1 MDAHGSAPRRRG
13 LVLVIAIAAVLCAG
27 LIQAAAAASSSPS
40 VVQLK
45 LTGVVDPLVAS
56 YITGQLEDAQSA
68 GAPAVVITIDTPG
81 GLDSSMRQIIQS
93 ILNSKVPVLCYT
105 APSGARAASA
115 GTFIMVGCPV
125 AAMAPG
131 TNIGAAHPVGVAGAI
146 EEEKVTNDA
155 AAYIRSLAERWNRN
169 ADWAEDAV
177 RNSVSISN
185 DEALS
190 KHVVDLIEPN
200 VRDLLNAAGGCG
212 GQAPSV
218 TTGLLAQR
226 GTLPGLCGA
235 PITEES
241 MGPFRSF
248 LHALIDPD
256 LAFLFFFFGLALIV
270 VELLHPGV
278 SVPGI
283 VGTLMLVTSFV
294 SFGLLPVNLVGVVL
308 LIASAVCFLLE
319 LKHPGLGLPTVGGV
333 VFLIFG
339 ALFLYSG
346 SVPNAEVSPWLIAL
360 VAGAL
365 VLFFGFVVKGV
376 MEARRMPKTDVPK
389 QDLIGKVGTALD
401 LLEPHGRVRIERENW
416 SASSTGD
423 PIPARSQVRIVDV
436 KGLLLL
442 VEPASEQPAGVAGS
456 AGQERGG
463 TE

>member
-1 MDAHGSAPRRRG
+1 M
-13 LVLVIAIAAVLCAG
+13 
-27 LIQAAAAASSSPS
+27 IQAGAASSSPS

-56 YITGQLEDAQSA
+56 YVTGQVENAQSA
-68 GAPAVVITIDTPG
+68 GAPAVIITIDTPG

-185 DEALS
+185 DAALS
-190 KHVVDLIEPN
+190 KHVIDLIEPN

-226 GTLPGLCGA
+226 GSLPGLCGA

-278 SVPGI
+278 SIPGI
-283 VGTLMLVTSFV
+283 LGTLMLVTSFV

-319 LKHPGLGLPTVGGV
+319 LKHPGLGLPTAGGV

-346 SVPNAEVSPWLIAL
+346 SVPNAAVSPWLIAL

-376 MEARRMPKTDVPK
+376 MEARHMPKTDVPT
-389 QDLIGKVGTALD
+389 QDLIGQIGTAID
-401 LLEPHGRVRIERENW
+401 LLEPRGRVRVARENW

-423 PIPARSQVRIVDV
+423 PIPAGSPVRIVDV

-442 VEPASEQPAGVAGS
+442 VEPGSEQPAVVAGS
-456 AGQERGG
+456 AGQEKGG

>member
-1 MDAHGSAPRRRG
+1 VG
-13 LVLVIAIAAVLCAG
+13 LAALLASGVLHANAAT
-27 LIQAAAAASSSPS
+27 SSPS
-40 VVQLK
+40 VVQLQIS
-45 LTGVVDPLVAS
+45 GVVDPLVAS
-56 YITGQLEDAQSA
+56 YVSGQLDQAQA
-68 GAPAVVITIDTPG
+68 DGAPAVVITIDTPG
-81 GLDSSMRQIIQS
+81 GLDSSMREIIQS

-190 KHVVDLIEPN
+190 KHVIDLIEPR
-200 VRDLLNAAGGCG
+200 VRDLLNATGGCG
-212 GQAPSV
+212 GAAPSV
-218 TTGLLAQR
+218 TTGLLAER
-226 GTLPGLCGA
+226 GPLSGLCGTA
-235 PITEES
+235 ITEES
-241 MGPFRSF
+241 MGPIRGF

-256 LAFLFFFFGLALIV
+256 LAFLFFFGGLALIV
-270 VELLHPGV
+270 LELLHPGV

-283 VGTLMLVTSFV
+283 VGTLMLVTAFI

-308 LIASAVCFLLE
+308 LLASAVCFLLE
-319 LKHPGLGLPTVGGV
+319 LKHPGLGLPTLGGV

-346 SVPNAEVSPWLIAL
+346 SVPNAGVSPWLIAL
-360 VAGAL
+360 VATAL
-365 VLFFGFVVKGV
+365 ALFFGFVVKGV
-376 MEARRMPKTDVPK
+376 MEARRMPRSDVPK
-389 QDLIGKVGTALD
+389 QDLIGKVGNTLD
-401 LLEPHGRVRIERENW
+401 LLEPQGRVRVARENW

-423 PIPARSQVRIVDV
+423 PIPAGSLVRIVDV
-436 KGLLLL
+436 QGLLLL
-442 VEPASEQPAGVAGS
+442 VEPATEQPAVAGS

>member
-1 MDAHGSAPRRRG
+1 MDSSRSAPRRRG
-13 LVLVIAIAAVLCAG
+13 AVLLVG
-27 LIQAAAAASSSPS
+27 LAALLASGVLHASAATSSPP
-40 VVQLK
+40 VVQLQIE
-45 LTGVVDPLVAS
+45 GVVDPLVAS
-56 YITGQLEDAQSA
+56 YVTGGIDQAKTD
-68 GAPAVVITIDTPG
+68 GAPAVVVTIDTPG
-81 GLDSSMRQIIQS
+81 GLDSSMREIIQS

-131 TNIGAAHPVGVAGAI
+131 TNIGAAHPVGVAGVI

-190 KHVVDLIEPN
+190 KHVIDLIEPS

-212 GQAPSV
+212 GAAPSV
-218 TTGLLAQR
+218 TTGLLAER
-226 GTLPGLCGA
+226 DTLPGLCGTA
-235 PITEES
+235 ITEES
-241 MGPFRSF
+241 MGPIRGF

-256 LAFLFFFFGLALIV
+256 LAFLFFFGGLALIV
-270 VELLHPGV
+270 LELLHPGV

-283 VGTLMLVTSFV
+283 VGTLLLVTSFI

-308 LIASAVCFLLE
+308 LLASAVCFLLE
-319 LKHPGLGLPTVGGV
+319 LKHPGLGLPTLGGV

-346 SVPNAEVSPWLIAL
+346 SVPNAGVSPWLIAL
-360 VAGAL
+360 VATAL

-376 MEARRMPKTDVPK
+376 MEARRMPRSDVPK
-389 QDLIGKVGTALD
+389 QDLIGKLGTTLD
-401 LLEPHGRVRIERENW
+401 LLEPRGRVRVERENW

-423 PIPARSQVRIVDV
+423 PIAAGSLVRIVDV
-436 KGLLLL
+436 QGLLLL
-442 VEPASEQPAGVAGS
+442 VEPATEQPAAAGS

-463 TE
+463 AE

>member
-1 MDAHGSAPRRRG
+1 M
-13 LVLVIAIAAVLCAG
+13 
-27 LIQAAAAASSSPS
+27 
-40 VVQLK
+40 QLN

-56 YITGQLEDAQSA
+56 YITGQVKDAQSA

-81 GLDSSMRQIIQS
+81 GLDSSMREIIQS
-93 ILNSKVPVLCYT
+93 ILNARVPVLCYT

-115 GTFIMVGCPV
+115 GTFIMIGCPV

-155 AAYIRSLAERWNRN
+155 AAYIRSLAQRWNRN

-190 KHVVDLIEPN
+190 KHVVDLIEPS

-212 GQAPSV
+212 GTAPSV
-218 TTGLLAQR
+218 TTGLLAQS
-226 GTLPGLCGA
+226 GSLPGLCGA
-235 PITEES
+235 AVTQES
-241 MGPFRSF
+241 MGPIRGF
-248 LHALIDPD
+248 LHALIDPN
-256 LAFLFFFFGLALIV
+256 LAFLFFFGGLALIV
-270 VELLHPGV
+270 LELLHPGV

-319 LKHPGLGLPTVGGV
+319 LKHPGLGLPTVGGI
-333 VFLIFG
+333 VFLVFG

-346 SVPNAEVSPWLIAL
+346 SVPNAAVSPWLIAV
-360 VAGAL
+360 VAGGL
-365 VLFFGFVVKGV
+365 LLFFGFVVKGV
-376 MEARRMPKTDVPK
+376 MEARRMPTTDVPK
-389 QDLIGKVGTALD
+389 QDLVGKVGTTLD
-401 LLEPHGRVRIERENW
+401 LLEPRGRVRIERENW

-423 PIPARSQVRIVDV
+423 PIPPGSRVRIVEV

-442 VEPASEQPAGVAGS
+442 VEPAPEQPAVVAGS
-456 AGQERGG
+456 AGREKGG